1 MCTKIIIDDRV
12 QTMEETETAYITIKD
27 NKSESPN
34 KVPCWLI
41 ISAESNFGKISKV
54 ILGKINKQFVVK
66 NKMLKHI
73 SRQTFKTLNWNGKIH
88 IYLT

>member
-34 KVPCWLI
+34 KVPC
-41 ISAESNFGKISKV
+41 
-54 ILGKINKQFVVK
+54 
-66 NKMLKHI
+66 
-73 SRQTFKTLNWNGKIH
+73 
-88 IYLT
+88 